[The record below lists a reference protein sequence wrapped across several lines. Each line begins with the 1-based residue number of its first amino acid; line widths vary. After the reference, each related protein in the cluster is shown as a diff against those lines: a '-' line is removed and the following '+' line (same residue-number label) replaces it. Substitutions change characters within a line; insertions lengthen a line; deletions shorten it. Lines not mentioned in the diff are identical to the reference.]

1 MKTLKLK
8 ASISSPKDMNELV
21 DTVCKIMNQDT
32 SILRDKFKMV
42 TQANSKSLN
51 DLCKELRLKLTFDY
65 TGKNTACVEVL
76 VNEGFDLLSLEQK
89 QEVKKFTKKEDSP
102 KEIEEPTNNSD
113 EEDDE
118 PF

>member
-8 ASISSPKDMNELV
+8 VAISSPKDMNELV

-76 VNEGFDLLSLEQK
+76 VNEGFNILSLEGK
-89 QEVKKFTKKEDSP
+89 EEVRRPNKKEDSP
-102 KEIEEPTNNSD
+102 KKIEEPA
-113 EEDDE
+113 DDVDNDD